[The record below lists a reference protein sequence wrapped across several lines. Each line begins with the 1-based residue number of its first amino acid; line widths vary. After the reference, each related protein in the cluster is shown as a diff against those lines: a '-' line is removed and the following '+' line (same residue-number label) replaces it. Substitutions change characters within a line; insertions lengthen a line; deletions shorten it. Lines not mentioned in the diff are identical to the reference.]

1 MDKENRHMYRN
12 PRPLSAWRAGLTAA
26 ALAGAVGCG
35 PMHYIGVSGGPT
47 LLNVRLG
54 VGPTMATETMA
65 TPAVAERLA
74 RLRAER
80 GTGRSY
86 GDYVLG
92 RGDLMSIRAFDFD
105 QLNQH
110 VRVESDGSIRLPLL
124 NTVAVAGR
132 TVSEVEQE
140 LTRRLGERLLMIAGE
155 YGPTF
160 DVTVRA
166 ANRLPGAERHIIDNY
181 NVPLDNPR
189 VMMWHATKALNLVDV
204 HGQPRYTA

>member
-1 MDKENRHMYRN
+1 MHRN

-35 PMHYIGVSGGPT
+35 PMHYVGVAGGPT
-47 LLNVRLG
+47 LLNVRVG
-54 VGPTMATETMA
+54 SGPTMATEPMA

-80 GTGRSY
+80 GTGRTD

-92 RGDLMSIRAFDFD
+92 RGDLLSIRAFDFD

-124 NTVAVAGR
+124 N
-132 TVSEVEQE
+132 
-140 LTRRLGERLLMIAGE
+140 
-155 YGPTF
+155 
-160 DVTVRA
+160 
-166 ANRLPGAERHIIDNY
+166 N
-181 NVPLDNPR
+181 
-189 VMMWHATKALNLVDV
+189 
-204 HGQPRYTA
+204 